1 MQFFNSTM
9 GRDKSKDKFK
19 LQTSPAGAGFGDL
32 GSTSA
37 FRGRKQSN
45 SLMRDDGSKT
55 ASSVVETLANFNV
68 QAKEQ
73 WLKQSAQMAT
83 STAAATNFKG
93 MRSS

>member
-45 SLMRDDGSKT
+45 NLMRDDGSKT

-73 WLKQSAQMAT
+73 FLK
-83 STAAATNFKG
+83 
-93 MRSS
+93 